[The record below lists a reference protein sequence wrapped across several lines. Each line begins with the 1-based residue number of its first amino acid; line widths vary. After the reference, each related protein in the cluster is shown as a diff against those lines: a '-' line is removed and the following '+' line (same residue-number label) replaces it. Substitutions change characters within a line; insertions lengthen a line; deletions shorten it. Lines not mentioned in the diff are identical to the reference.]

1 MNEIL
6 FVYITTSSE
15 ENARSLAQHLLE
27 KNLIACAN
35 IFASHKS
42 LYWWENKIESATET
56 AFLVKTT
63 PLLYKQVQAE
73 VKNLHPYTVP
83 CITAFSTQAY
93 EPYFQFVTQSLKK

>member
-15 ENARSLAQHLLE
+15 ESAISIAQHLLE
-27 KNLIACAN
+27 KSLISCAN
-35 IFASHKS
+35 IFSSHKS
-42 LYWWENKIESATET
+42 LYWWENKIESGTET

-63 PLLYKQVQAE
+63 PLLYKKVQTE
-73 VKNLHPYTVP
+73 VKKLHPYAVP

-93 EPYFQFVTQSLKK
+93 EPYFQFVAQSLKK